1 MLNDLSGKGKSP
13 DNITFVKT
21 KIKPKDEWTIYA
33 HSDTDYSTL
42 CEQDFVNTVRDYMIF
57 EAKQDVGILFDDKS
71 EAEILDIL
79 SAYYKEVD
87 NG

>member
-1 MLNDLSGKGKSP
+1 
-13 DNITFVKT
+13 
-21 KIKPKDEWTIYA
+21 
-33 HSDTDYSTL
+33 
-42 CEQDFVNTVRDYMIF
+42 MIF